1 MAFARHCI
9 GYTFRLA
16 SRFGFRRNPRCTA
29 VKWSNLAM
37 HPNPSFRTTETAEAL
52 GIARA
57 RGFGMLSVNG
67 DAGPLGAH
75 IPFEIVDEPE
85 GGVSVRVHLARS
97 NAIARAGL
105 PLPALLAVSGPDAY
119 GSPDWYGAP
128 DQVPT
133 WNYVAVHLRGFLHPE
148 PPEALLPHLA
158 RVSAL
163 FEAKLAPKPAW
174 TIDKMTEAAMDRLMR
189 MILPFRLEV
198 TQVES
203 TIKLNQNKTDPQRA
217 GAAVGIAAHPI
228 GLGARDIAVL
238 MQESPPAP

>member
-1 MAFARHCI
+1 
-9 GYTFRLA
+9 
-16 SRFGFRRNPRCTA
+16 
-29 VKWSNLAM
+29 M
-37 HPNPSFRTTETAEAL
+37 HPNPSFRKTETAEAL
-52 GIARA
+52 RIAAA

-67 DAGPLGAH
+67 DTGPLGAH
-75 IPFEIVDEPE
+75 IPFEIVEE
-85 GGVSVRVHLARS
+85 AGGGVSVRIHLARS

-119 GSPDWYGAP
+119 VSPDWYDAA

-133 WNYVAVHLRGFLHPE
+133 WNYVAVHLRGILHPE

-158 RVSAL
+158 RVSAA

-174 TIDKMTEAAMDRLMR
+174 TMDKMTDAAMERLIR

-203 TIKLNQNKTDPQRA
+203 TVKLNQNKTEAQRA
-217 GAAVGIAAHPI
+217 GAAAGIAAHPI
-228 GLGARDIAVL
+228 GLGARDIASL
-238 MQESPPAP
+238 IKADLLTTDASSGFTKPPATA